1 MQELRALIKTLKS
14 NAAVAAGR
22 GENSISVSIETI
34 SNLSDE
40 IESLIQLTEEHSYEQ
55 EKYNDYV
62 LENSKK
68 TDQ

>member
-1 MQELRALIKTLKS
+1 MQELKALINTLKS

-22 GENSISVSIETI
+22 GENSILVSIETI

-55 EKYNDYV
+55 EKYDDYV

-68 TDQ
+68 NDQ